1 MILAFAYVLMCA
13 SVQQTPERVGQGE
26 AVYEVVSLQR
36 EAERSNEER
45 GRLASPTEE
54 EEADEG
60 MKCFLFLFCKPH
72 SVSLFFWSLKV
83 ITLNLPYSY
92 KGFKTIK
99 Q

>member
-1 MILAFAYVLMCA
+1 MIHVFAYVLVCA

-45 GRLASPTEE
+45 CRLASHTEE

-60 MKCFLFLFCKPH
+60 MKVSSLSSASPTQSRSFFGRSRSPH
-72 SVSLFFWSLKV
+72 IIYCILTRVLK
-83 ITLNLPYSY
+83 
-92 KGFKTIK
+92 